1 MQMDFGP
8 RHDFE
13 NFLLSE
19 FNTMSGVPSP
29 ALDRFDA
36 GLRIVNALSSDLT
49 LDIAEV
55 DIDDLY

>member
-13 NFLLSE
+13 NLLLAE
-19 FNTMSGVPSP
+19 FNTLSGAPSP

-36 GLRIVNALSSDLT
+36 GMRIVNALSCDLT

-55 DIDDLY
+55 DLDDLY